1 MSDFIA
7 PLPLHRIFGNNLMEK
22 GLYSQFVSGVP
33 NLLSH
38 KYDRNTTDSRQI
50 SEFIK
55 WLDYWLDWK
64 GLSKLMKRNLYK
76 RFD

>member
-1 MSDFIA
+1 
-7 PLPLHRIFGNNLMEK
+7 MEK
-22 GLYSQFVSGVP
+22 GLYRQFVSGVP